1 MKTHIIQLQQHDDI
15 ISARDKMGWAKGGRI
30 LLVWPERGEILNR
43 RLDLKLLQRRSI
55 ELGAQLAIVSQDA
68 EVRYHAPRLGIPVY
82 KSLRK
87 AQNEHWRVPRR
98 FRAAASRE
106 VEMRQTILEAP
117 RLIPPKPQIGSKPM
131 GAAARLGS
139 FALGVLALLAIA
151 AALSPSAVIAIT
163 PQTRVQ
169 DVVLE
174 ARTGAETTSLNLRGE
189 LPSQWRRV
197 MVEGRDVI
205 PASGAMRLPDR
216 AAEGEVQFTNLT
228 DQEIK
233 IPVGTVVLNLD
244 ERPVRFAVQKAG
256 VLPAGSGNTI
266 TLPVRALAPGSQG
279 NLPANS
285 LVAVEGMLGA
295 QVSATNLQP
304 THSGSDRQTPAP
316 SAEDRRILK
325 ERLYNALQETAL
337 QEMRK
342 ELTEGDLLIADSL
355 SLIRVIEENL
365 LPEENQPADQLVL
378 NLRLEYQARL
388 VSAQDLSE
396 LAQAIFDANLG
407 PGFVPIEGTL
417 QIEHL
422 SPPTSSGADVYT
434 WQMHAY
440 RRVRAQYP
448 SSRIIQLALGLP
460 PQIAKE
466 RLQTILAL
474 EEPVRIRL
482 NPAWW
487 PRLPLLPFRVSVI
500 FDDGLSFSEV
510 EQQP

>member
-30 LLVWPERGEILNR
+30 LLVFPERGETLNR
-43 RLDLKLLQRRSI
+43 WLDLKLLQRRSL
-55 ELGAQLAIVSQDA
+55 ELGAQLAIVSQDT

-98 FRAAASRE
+98 YRAALSRE
-106 VEMRQTILEAP
+106 AEIREAILGAP
-117 RLIPPKPQIGSKPM
+117 RSMPPKPPVASKPM
-131 GAAARLGS
+131 GVAARLGF

-151 AALSPSAVIAIT
+151 ATLSPSAVVAIT
-163 PQTRVQ
+163 PQTQVQ

-174 ARTGAETTSLNLRGE
+174 VRTGAEATTLNLRGE

-197 MVEGRDVI
+197 IVEGRDVI

-228 DQEIK
+228 DQEIE
-233 IPVGTVVLNLD
+233 IPIGAVVLNLAKH
-244 ERPVRFAVQKAG
+244 PIRFAVQKAG
-256 VLPAGSGNTI
+256 VLPAGSGNTL
-266 TLPVRALAPGSQG
+266 TLPVRALTPGSQG

-285 LVAVEGMLGA
+285 LIAVEGILGA

-316 SAEDRRILK
+316 SAEDRRMLK

-342 ELTEGDLLIADSL
+342 ELAEGDLLITNSL
-355 SLIRVIEENL
+355 SLLRVIEESF
-365 LPEENQPADQLVL
+365 LPAEGQPADQLVL
-378 NLRLEYQARL
+378 NLRLEYQVRL
-388 VSAQDLSE
+388 VSAQDLSA
-396 LAQAIFDANLG
+396 LAQGIFDANLE
-407 PGFVPIEGTL
+407 PGFAPIEGSL

-422 SPPTSSGADVYT
+422 TSPRSTGADAYV

-448 SSRIIQLALGLP
+448 ASRVIQLILGLP
-460 PQIAKE
+460 PQIAEE
-466 RLQTILAL
+466 RLQTALAL

-487 PRLPLLPFRVSVI
+487 PRLPLLPFRVRVI
-500 FDDGLSFSEV
+500 FDDGTSIAEI
-510 EQQP
+510 ERQP